1 MAITQ
6 MYGLHVV
13 WPTSMRITPPIR
25 CVGVCRRVLQLVAEV
40 DILDV
45 KASKQSQ
52 LLLLITTVAIG
63 GIGGVGLAKMFQKQ
77 VKVENKIQTILNIF
91 VSFLWKSLNL
101 SPNASTLELTQKEL
115 SMVILNENNLL
126 FMVMD
131 SAYIYIYSSMQ

>member
-1 MAITQ
+1 MATTQ
-6 MYGLHVV
+6 TYGLHVV

-52 LLLLITTVAIG
+52 LLLLITTVANG

-77 VKVENKIQTILNIF
+77 VKVENKIQTILNTF
-91 VSFLWKSLNL
+91 VRFL
-101 SPNASTLELTQKEL
+101 
-115 SMVILNENNLL
+115 
-126 FMVMD
+126 
-131 SAYIYIYSSMQ
+131 